1 MRGLGI
7 YAQAIFRGFLL
18 PSLAKYFPI
27 GLSVFFSSVVFA
39 AAHFSLQRFLPLM
52 LLGII
57 LGTLFVRTRNLLSC
71 IAFHSLWNAYI
82 FYQLTCRAS
91 TILVWG

>member
-1 MRGLGI
+1 LWVH
-7 YAQAIFRGFLL
+7 AQAIFRGFLL

-27 GLSVFFSSVVFA
+27 GLSVFLSSVVFA

-57 LGTLFVRTRNLLSC
+57 LGTLFVCTRNLMSC
-71 IAFHSLWNAYI
+71 ITFHSLWNAYI
-82 FYQLTCRAS
+82 FYQLTCRA
-91 TILVWG
+91 TALFWA